1 MPNPITY
8 NGGTAVSGNL
18 NRNGL
23 AVGVNSLDFGSSPGG
38 KTWYTGIEPEG
49 FLIYSNTYSQGST
62 TQGNGRPTA
71 WGTSDSSDAG
81 LLSLI
86 NYLPAREGLAKF
98 SDLASAIT
106 WLEGTGNYIIIN
118 KSYPNIVTSN
128 LKSLTDASFT
138 ASYPRTGTTCY
149 DMSGNA
155 NNGTLY
161 NGPTLNSSAGYF
173 QFDGTDDYM
182 AIPNPGS
189 TGSIQFSFYWTGL
202 AQKVITGNIGGGYAM
217 VYNGGSGVVVHWY
230 PASGTYDFY
239 GLLPNRAGWYNIA
252 LTWNGTS
259 DNKMYMNGTLVM
271 SSTSYSI
278 SKPPIWFFAGNHYSP
293 QAIRIQSILTY
304 DKVLSQAEV
313 LQNHYLGNIVTSSLL
328 VNYDASNIVSYA
340 NGATTAY
347 NLYGTSSGTTNG
359 TLSIN
364 NDATLNN
371 GVSYSTARGGV
382 WSFDGTDDYMSF
394 NIDSS
399 VINTAG
405 ELTFNI
411 WYRVTSSG
419 VDTSLLEIGGNYS
432 NWSLYWDLVDPTG
445 CLSFSVTG
453 SYPQRVAATT
463 NTKTGGWFNSCG
475 TFSNGTARIYTN
487 GRLEGTRTSISL
499 LSQTGTK
506 EGRIANDSGNHLMG
520 GNVGIVQIYNRAL
533 SANEVLQNFNAQ
545 RNRFGI

>member
-71 WGTSDSSDAG
+71 WGTSDTSDAG

-86 NYLPAREGLAKF
+86 NSLPVREGLAKF
-98 SDLASAIT
+98 ADLSSAVT
-106 WLEGTGNYIIIN
+106 WLEGTGNYIIVN

-182 AIPNPGS
+182 AIPTPGS
-189 TGSIQFSFYWTGL
+189 TGSIQFTYYWTGL
-202 AQKVITGNIGGGYAM
+202 PQKVITGNLGGYAM
-217 VYNGGSGVVVHWY
+217 LYNGGSGVVIHWY
-230 PASGTYDFY
+230 PASGTYDF
-239 GLLPNRAGWYNIA
+239 GGNLPSRAGWYNIA
-252 LTWNGTS
+252 VTWNGTS
-259 DNKMYMNGTLVM
+259 DNKMYMNGALVM

-278 SKPPIWFFAGNHYSP
+278 SKPPIWYFAGNHYSA

-313 LQNHYLGNIVTSSLL
+313 LQNQYRSSIVTDSLSL
-328 VNYDASNIVSYA
+328 FYDPSNIVCYQ
-340 NGATTAY
+340 NGDSSAY
-347 NLYGTSSGTTNG
+347 NLYGTSSSSTNG
-359 TLSIN
+359 TLSISTN
-364 NDATLNN
+364 GTLTN
-371 GVSYSTARGGV
+371 GVAYSQTRGGC
-382 WSFDGTDDYMSF
+382 WDFDGTDDWIQIPTYTFGNGNWTVNMWVNADTTTDYSILSNSSGGPVSNAFGFQSAKIAYRNYDGAWQARLGNTTLSAGNWYMLTWVNYAGASAAQGTIQMF
-394 NIDSS
+394 VNGISDSS
-399 VINTAG
+399 I
-405 ELTFNI
+405 FN
-411 WYRVTSSG
+411 
-419 VDTSLLEIGGNYS
+419 
-432 NWSLYWDLVDPTG
+432 
-445 CLSFSVTG
+445 
-453 SYPQRVAATT
+453 SYTT
-463 NTKTGGWFNSCG
+463 NGGPCDAIGRNWFS
-475 TFSNGTARIYTN
+475 YYN
-487 GRLEGTRTSISL
+487 GRIGSVQFYTKS
-499 LSQTGTK
+499 LSQAEIT
-506 EGRIANDSGNHLMG
+506 
-520 GNVGIVQIYNRAL
+520 
-533 SANEVLQNFNAQ
+533 QNFNAQ